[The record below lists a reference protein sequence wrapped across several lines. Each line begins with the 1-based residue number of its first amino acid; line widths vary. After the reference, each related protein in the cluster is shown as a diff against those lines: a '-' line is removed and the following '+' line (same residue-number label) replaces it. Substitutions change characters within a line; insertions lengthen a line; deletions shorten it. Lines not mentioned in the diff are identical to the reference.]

1 MGIKFRGEKY
11 ATLDFEK
18 ITPGEVGALEKQL
31 GMEFPVLQRALRAC
45 VCGHPRDRH
54 EHKDDAGELTDDT
67 SCVKCEDESCPEFSA
82 KIPSTFS
89 TALVWLAI
97 KRRIPTLT
105 FKEIADTPYDELAD
119 DEAEEPAN
127 PT

>member
-11 ATLDFEK
+11 DNLDFDK

-31 GMEFPVLQRALRAC
+31 QMEFPVIQFALKSC
-45 VCGHPRDRH
+45 VCGHQRDAH
-54 EHKDDAGELTDDT
+54 LHKDDNAELTDDT
-67 SCVKCEDESCPEFSA
+67 SCTKCELCSDFSA
-82 KIPSTFS
+82 KIPSSFS
-89 TALVWLAI
+89 TALVWMAV
-97 KRRIPTLT
+97 KRRIPTVT
-105 FKEIADTPYDELAD
+105 YKEIADTPYDELAD